1 MKGDSLRKHPPSGWV
16 DSIVIKLATM
26 EEREWCASLMA
37 GSDPWRTLGRT
48 IELCRPVCHD
58 PEYQLYVAHLE
69 DKPCGFILLH
79 HRGVASSPYVAS
91 IATDE
96 SFRGKGI
103 GSRLLTFAEDL
114 FRPNARHIF
123 LCVSSFN
130 DRARKLY
137 ERVGYEVVGEL
148 KDYVIDGASE
158 ILMHK
163 WLRHS

>member
-1 MKGDSLRKHPPSGWV
+1 MNDKSSDEQTASGWI
-16 DSIVIKLATM
+16 DSIVINPATM
-26 EEREWCASLMA
+26 EEREWCAGLMA
-37 GSDPWRTLGRT
+37 GSDPWITLGRT
-48 IELCRPVCHD
+48 IEVCRPICHD
-58 PEYQLYVAHLE
+58 PEYMLYVAHLE

-79 HRGVASSPYVAS
+79 RRGVAGSPYIAS
-91 IATDE
+91 IATHE
-96 SFRGKGI
+96 SFRGKGV
-103 GSRLLTFAEDL
+103 GSRLLAFAEDL
-114 FRPNARHIF
+114 FRSKARLIF

-137 ERVGYEVVGEL
+137 ERKGYEVVGEL